1 MARSTFKVLFYVN
14 GSKEKNG
21 IVPIM
26 GRVTI
31 NGTVAQFSCKRTI
44 PKELWDAKGNK
55 AKGKSMEAR
64 ETNLA
69 LDNIKAQIIK
79 HYQRIS
85 DREAYVTAEMVRNAY
100 QGLGGEYETLL
111 GAFDKENE
119 VFKKRVGKDRVRATY
134 MARVRARNHVAAF
147 IRSHYKRN
155 DIPVPELT
163 PDQVWAIRI
172 VLSGTHEDMMKIQ
185 DKRILDEWCD
195 DNLQW
200 LHRTFGKEN
209 TVSAVLHMDEHTP
222 HIHATVVPIVT
233 GERRKTK
240 RKQTEGKCTYRKKT
254 NAVRLCA
261 DDLLTRERLIA
272 YHDSYAAAMAK
283 YGLQRGVRGS
293 EARHTTTAQYYRDL
307 KRKTGEL
314 EANVRQLQ
322 NEQQQAERQ
331 LDEVRKDIKSEKLE
345 AAKTEAK
352 AALVAKVGSLLGSGK
367 LKELEAD
374 NRTLQDEVAARDE
387 SIELLQQQMER
398 QQEEYQ
404 RQLMELQARHRRE
417 MADKEAAHQR
427 EVSFLKSIIQK
438 AKKWFPLFQELV
450 YMEKFCLKVGFT
462 ERQTATLISGKPLF
476 YEGELYSEENRRK
489 FTTEE
494 AGFQVVKDPK
504 DKSKLALAI
513 NGQVIGEWFKEQFG
527 RLFSSVKRT
536 VEPLRR
542 GKGMGL

>member
-1 MARSTFKVLFYVN
+1 
-14 GSKEKNG
+14 
-21 IVPIM
+21 M
-26 GRVTI
+26 GYI
-31 NGTVAQFSCKRTI
+31 SIQI
-44 PKELWDAKGNK
+44 NK
-55 AKGKSMEAR
+55 AKGSADTGASDHIERKTIPKNADPTR
-64 ETNLA
+64 THLNRA
-69 LDNIKAQIIK
+69 LVEFPDGV
-79 HYQRIS
+79 S
-85 DREAYVTAEMVRNAY
+85 DRTEAISHRIRTA
-100 QGLGGEYETLL
+100 
-111 GAFDKENE
+111 DI
-119 VFKKRVGKDRVRATY
+119 KRK
-134 MARVRARNHVAAF
+134 
-147 IRSHYKRN
+147 I
-155 DIPVPELT
+155 T
-163 PDQVWAIRI
+163 PDQVRAIRI

-185 DKRILDEWCD
+185 DEGRLDEWCD

-200 LHRTFGKEN
+200 LQRTFGNEN

-233 GERRKTK
+233 GERRKAKKKQEDGK
-240 RKQTEGKCTYRKKT
+240 RSYRKKA
-254 NAVRLCA
+254 NIVRLCA
-261 DDLLTRERLIA
+261 DDVLTREKLVT
-272 YHDSYAAAMAK
+272 YHDSYAKAMEK

-307 KRKTGEL
+307 KRQTGEL

-322 NEQQQAERQ
+322 TERQQAKQE
-331 LDEVRKDIKSEKLE
+331 LDEVKKEIKSEKLE

-352 AALVAKVGSLLGSGK
+352 AALVAKVGSLLGSGR

-374 NRTLQDEVAARDE
+374 NRTLQGEVAARDE
-387 SIELLQQQMER
+387 SIELLQKQMER
-398 QQEEYQ
+398 QQEEHS
-404 RQLMELQARHRRE
+404 RQLVELQAKYRRE
-417 MADKEAAHQR
+417 MADKEAAHQE

-450 YMEKFCLKVGFT
+450 YMEKFCLKVGFN

-476 YEGELYSEENRRK
+476 YVGELYSEEHRRK

-494 AGFQVVKDPK
+494 AGFQMVKDPK